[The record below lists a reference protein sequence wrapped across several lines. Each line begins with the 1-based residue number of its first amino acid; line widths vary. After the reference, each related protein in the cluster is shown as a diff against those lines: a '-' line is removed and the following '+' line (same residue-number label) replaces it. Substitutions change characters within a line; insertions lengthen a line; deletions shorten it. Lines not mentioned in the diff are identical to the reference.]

1 MCTSKIKSP
10 VFAYNEFYVD
20 AVLCT
25 HVTLQML
32 ISRIESY
39 EKENVLLKEQIALMS
54 KEVKLLRVEKEV
66 LSQCFAYQ
74 EAIFTLSPTPL
85 LRRLAFKK
93 SCY

>member
-1 MCTSKIKSP
+1 MHFKIKSP
-10 VFAYNEFYVD
+10 YSPLEVYVD

-66 LSQCFAYQ
+66 LSDVSRIKSDIHFVPNP
-74 EAIFTLSPTPL
+74 TSP
-85 LRRLAFKK
+85 
-93 SCY
+93 

>member
-1 MCTSKIKSP
+1 
-10 VFAYNEFYVD
+10 
-20 AVLCT
+20 
-25 HVTLQML
+25 ML

-66 LSQCFAYQ
+66 LSQRFAYQ

-85 LRRLAFKK
+85 LRRLAFMK